1 MKVDAHFCGAS
12 LQKVA
17 QAERGSM
24 QLLAEFGE
32 HVIAGAI
39 VVEGYA
45 VSEGSGGELELSRSR
60 ATLARDYIHARFQL
74 DSQNIGT
81 VPLRGVPPPSTQK
94 NSWNGICIVL
104 LSLA

>member
-39 VVEGYA
+39 AVEGYA

-60 ATLARDYIHARFQL
+60 ATLVRDYIHCAVPTRQPEHRNSATARSSSAV
-74 DSQNIGT
+74 DA
-81 VPLRGVPPPSTQK
+81 K
-94 NSWNGICIVL
+94 E
-104 LSLA
+104 